1 MGAFDHQVK
10 CEHKNLFWYN
20 SRQEILTV
28 HRDFNLRG
36 QKTGRCTSSCEFGS
50 QGGSGAFCLKMCDSL
65 AQQDKF
71 STTLQSIL
79 VVCKVCNECNL
90 S

>member
-1 MGAFDHQVK
+1 MG
-10 CEHKNLFWYN
+10 
-20 SRQEILTV
+20 
-28 HRDFNLRG
+28 G
-36 QKTGRCTSSCEFGS
+36 CTSSREFGS
-50 QGGSGAFCLKMCDSL
+50 QGGSGAICLKMCDVL

-79 VVCKVCNECNL
+79 VICKVRNECNL